1 MAAGDLTC
9 SVVGTY
15 DTLALAVAAIDAG
28 NDAAAT
34 DSHQLIVLPGGAGS
48 KPFAVIKYVRAAA

>member
-15 DTLALAVAAIDAG
+15 ATIDLAVAAINDG
-28 NDAAAT
+28 NDALVT
-34 DSHQLIVLPGGAGS
+34 DHHDIVALTGTIPPCF
-48 KPFAVIKYVRAAA
+48 KVIKYARAAA